1 MSAANHALVT
11 LVTTDHAGI
20 TRGRALSRAAYEA
33 DNTKSCGWV
42 PANFSLTPFG
52 EIAFP
57 NPWGSAGDLRLKPD
71 PQARFTC
78 HPKGAATP
86 LDFVMSDV
94 VNLDGSDFV
103 ACPRTILRQAIAA
116 LKKETGLS
124 VTASF
129 EHEFQFTDG
138 AGEGAPFSLAKLRG
152 MEVFAEDLFTALD
165 QAGLGPENLLPEY
178 GGHQFEVTV
187 KPAAALA
194 AADRAVALRAI
205 LNEVART
212 HGRTITMSPKSA
224 PDGVGNGLH
233 IHLSLTDENGRP
245 ATYSAGGPGGLSDRA
260 ARFAAGIVRHM
271 RALIAFTACSAI
283 SGIRLQPHNWSSS
296 YTWLGDRDR
305 ESSLR
310 ICPVVTMGGKTPD
323 AQFNMEYRAADCT
336 ASPHLALAALIF
348 AGLQGL
354 RENLP
359 FAPVFSGDP
368 DLLTPEE
375 RERLGLHRLPTSI
388 DACLA
393 ALDADGTV
401 KSWFD
406 PLMIESYAGMKR
418 KEEALMA
425 DLSPAERCQRYAEI
439 Y

>member
-1 MSAANHALVT
+1 MSDHSLIT

-33 DNTKSCGWV
+33 DNTKTCGWV

-52 EIAFP
+52 EIASP
-57 NPWGSAGDLRLKPD
+57 NPWGSAGDLRLRPD
-71 PQARFTC
+71 PDARFTC
-78 HPKGAATP
+78 HPQGSATA

-103 ACPRTILRQAIAA
+103 ACPRTLLSQALAA
-116 LKKETGLS
+116 LKAETGLS

-138 AGEGAPFSLAKLRG
+138 AGEGAPFSLTKLRG
-152 MEVFAEDLFTALD
+152 MEEFSEDLFRSLEE
-165 QAGLGPENLLPEY
+165 AGLGPENLLPEY
-178 GGHQFEVTV
+178 GAHQFEVTV
-187 KPAAALA
+187 KPSDALA
-194 AADRAVALRAI
+194 AADRAVALREI
-205 LNEVART
+205 LKEVART
-212 HGRTITMSPKSA
+212 HDRAITFSPKAA

-233 IHLSLTDENGRP
+233 IHLSLSDEAGRP
-245 ATYSAGGPGGLSDRA
+245 VTYDAAGPGGLSPRA
-260 ARFAAGIVRHM
+260 QRFAAGIVRHM

-310 ICPVVTMGGKTPD
+310 ICPVVTMGGKKPD

-336 ASPHLALAALIF
+336 ASPHLALAVLVM
-348 AGLQGL
+348 AGLQAF
-354 RENLP
+354 RETLP
-359 FAPVFSGDP
+359 PAPVFSGDP
-368 DLLTPEE
+368 DLLSEAE
-375 RERLGLHRLPTSI
+375 REKLGLFRLPTSI
-388 DACLA
+388 DACLK
-393 ALDADGTV
+393 ALQADAVVQG
-401 KSWFD
+401 WFD
-406 PLMIESYAGMKR
+406 PLMLESYIGMKR

-425 DLSPAERCQRYAEI
+425 GLTDAERCARYAEI

>member
-1 MSAANHALVT
+1 MNDHSLVT

-20 TRGRALSRAAYEA
+20 TRGRALPRAAYDA
-33 DNTKSCGWV
+33 DNTKTCGWV

-57 NPWGSAGDLRLKPD
+57 NPWGSAGDLRLRPD
-71 PQARFTC
+71 PAARFTC
-78 HPKGAATP
+78 HPQGAATP
-86 LDFVMSDV
+86 LDFVISDV
-94 VNLDGSDFV
+94 VELDGSDFA
-103 ACPRTILRQAIAA
+103 ACPRTILRNAIAA
-116 LKKETGLS
+116 LRAETGLT

-152 MEVFAEDLFTALD
+152 MEEFADDLFRSLEE
-165 QAGLGPENLLPEY
+165 AGLGPENLLPEY
-178 GGHQFEVTV
+178 GAHQFEVTV
-187 KPAAALA
+187 KPSDALS
-194 AADRAVALRAI
+194 AADRAVALREI
-205 LNEVART
+205 LKEVART
-212 HGRTITMSPKSA
+212 HERAITLSPKSA

-233 IHLSLTDENGRP
+233 IHLSLADESGRP
-245 ATYSAGGPGGLSDRA
+245 VTYDPAGPGGLSERA
-260 ARFAAGIVRHM
+260 QRFAAGIVRHM
-271 RALIAFTACSAI
+271 RALVAFTACSAI

-310 ICPVVTMGGKTPD
+310 ICPVVTMGGKRPD

-336 ASPHLALAALIF
+336 ASPHLALAVLIM
-348 AGLQGL
+348 AGLQGFRDAL
-354 RENLP
+354 AP
-359 FAPVFSGDP
+359 APVFAGDP
-368 DLLTPEE
+368 DQLSAGE
-375 RERLGLHRLPTSI
+375 RARLGLFRLPTSI

-393 ALDADGTV
+393 ALEEDAVVRT
-401 KSWFD
+401 WFD
-406 PLMIESYAGMKR
+406 PRLVESYCGMKR

-425 DLSPAERCQRYAEI
+425 GLSPEERCRRYAEI

>member
-1 MSAANHALVT
+1 MSDHSLIT

-20 TRGRALSRAAYEA
+20 TRGRALPRAAYEA
-33 DNTKSCGWV
+33 DNTKTCGWV

-57 NPWGSAGDLRLKPD
+57 NPWGSAGDLRLRPD
-71 PQARFTC
+71 PAARFTC
-78 HPKGAATP
+78 HPQGAATP
-86 LDFVMSDV
+86 LDFVISDV
-94 VNLDGSDFV
+94 VELDGSDFA
-103 ACPRTILRQAIAA
+103 ACPRTILRKAIAA
-116 LKKETGLS
+116 LKAETGLS

-152 MEVFAEDLFTALD
+152 LEEFADDLFRSLEE
-165 QAGLGPENLLPEY
+165 AGLGPENLLPEY
-178 GGHQFEVTV
+178 GAHQFEVTV
-187 KPAAALA
+187 KPADALS
-194 AADRAVALRAI
+194 AADRAVALREI
-205 LNEVART
+205 LKEVART
-212 HGRTITMSPKSA
+212 HDRSITLSPKSA

-233 IHLSLTDENGRP
+233 IHLSLADERGRP
-245 ATYSAGGPGGLSDRA
+245 VTYDPAGPGGLSQQA
-260 ARFAAGIVRHM
+260 QRFAAGIVRHM
-271 RALIAFTACSAI
+271 RALVAFTACSAI

-336 ASPHLALAALIF
+336 GSPHLALAVLIM
-348 AGLQGL
+348 AGLQGFRDAL
-354 RENLP
+354 AP
-359 FAPVFSGDP
+359 APVFAGDP
-368 DLLTPEE
+368 DLLSAEE
-375 RERLGLHRLPTSI
+375 REELGLYRLPTSI

-393 ALDADGTV
+393 ALEEDAAV
-401 KSWFD
+401 RSWFD
-406 PLMIESYAGMKR
+406 PRMVESYFGMKR

-425 DLSPAERCQRYAEI
+425 GLSPEERCRRYAEI

>member
-1 MSAANHALVT
+1 MSDHSLVT
-11 LVTTDHAGI
+11 LVTTDHAGL
-20 TRGRALSRAAYEA
+20 TRGRALARAAYEA
-33 DNTKSCGWV
+33 DTSKTCGWV

-52 EIAFP
+52 AIASP
-57 NPWGSAGDLRLKPD
+57 NPWGSAGDLRLRPD
-71 PQARFTC
+71 PAARFTC
-78 HPKGAATP
+78 SPMGAATP
-86 LDFVMSDV
+86 LDFVISDV

-116 LKKETGLS
+116 LKAETGLS

-152 MEVFAEDLFTALD
+152 MEEFADDLFRSLEE
-165 QAGLGPENLLPEY
+165 AGLGPENLLPEY
-178 GGHQFEVTV
+178 GAHQFEVTV
-187 KPAAALA
+187 KPSDALA
-194 AADRAVALRAI
+194 AADRAVALREI
-205 LNEVART
+205 LKEVART
-212 HGRTITMSPKSA
+212 HDRAITFSPKSA

-233 IHLSLTDENGRP
+233 IHLSLTDESGRP
-245 ATYSAGGPGGLSDRA
+245 ATYDAAGPGGLSERA

-271 RALIAFTACSAI
+271 RALVAFTACSAI

-336 ASPHLALAALIF
+336 ASPHLALAVLIL

-354 RENLP
+354 RDNLP
-359 FAPVFSGDP
+359 AAPVFSGDP

-375 RERLGLHRLPTSI
+375 RERLGLQRLPTSI
-388 DACLA
+388 GACLA
-393 ALDADGTV
+393 ALEADDTV
-401 KSWFD
+401 RSWFD
-406 PLMIESYAGMKR
+406 PLMIESYTGMKR
-418 KEEALMA
+418 MEDSLMA
-425 DLSPAERCQRYAEI
+425 GLDEAERCARYAEI